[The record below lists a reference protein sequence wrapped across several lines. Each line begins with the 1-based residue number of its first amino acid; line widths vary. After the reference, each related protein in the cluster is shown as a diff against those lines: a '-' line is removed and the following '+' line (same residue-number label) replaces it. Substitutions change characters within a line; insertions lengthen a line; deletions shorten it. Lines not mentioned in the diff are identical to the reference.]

1 MKINCLALLGI
12 LVFVVSGCHPPVPT
26 STSTKP
32 ATLTDTIGAI
42 KIGVFWAKPT
52 KLIDYDTARV
62 TGDTLHLTTCNE
74 YVYSPFG
81 IIEDRKTFKTS
92 LLKDFTVR
100 DVAAPALPQPYQ
112 MQILKYKS
120 SKLIFFFDHDP
131 EASKHSPIVKG
142 EIYDE
147 DVPFFNGIKIG
158 MGLDAF
164 YKTFFDYFPDSLKN
178 KYKVIAIESCVTS
191 ITHVYTFQN
200 QKLKSVKFIS
210 DYTNQP
216 DY

>member
-1 MKINCLALLGI
+1 MKINCLTLLSV
-12 LVFVVSGCHPPVPT
+12 LVFVVSGCHSPVST

-32 ATLTDTIGAI
+32 APVTDTIGAI
-42 KIGVFWAKPT
+42 KIGGFWAKPT
-52 KLIDYDTARV
+52 KLIDYDTAKV
-62 TGDTLHLTTCNE
+62 TGDTLHLVTCNE

-92 LLKDFTVR
+92 LLKDFTVK
-100 DVAAPALPQPYQ
+100 DIAAPALPQPYQ
-112 MQILKYKS
+112 MQVLKYKS

-131 EASKHSPIVKG
+131 EAEKHSPIVKG

-147 DVPFFNGIKIG
+147 DVPFSSGLKIG
-158 MGLDAF
+158 TNLDDF
-164 YKTFFDYFPDSLKN
+164 YGIFFKYFPDDLKPRF
-178 KYKVIAIESCVTS
+178 KVIAIESCVMGL
-191 ITHVYTFQN
+191 THVYTFQN

-210 DYTNQP
+210 DCTNQP